1 MRGCAVVAQPAAEAD
16 QFGGQFRCWCCGQ
29 LYARERIVHLGDHPE
44 VGVCLGCAHFLHRQA
59 LGLEDELRSS
69 PMVRARN
76 VLRAARQSVMRHHWH
91 EKPVIGGSCGGD
103 TALTLHCRRL
113 S

>member
-1 MRGCAVVAQPAAEAD
+1 
-16 QFGGQFRCWCCGQ
+16 
-29 LYARERIVHLGDHPE
+29 
-44 VGVCLGCAHFLHRQA
+44 
-59 LGLEDELRSS
+59 
-69 PMVRARN
+69 MVRARN